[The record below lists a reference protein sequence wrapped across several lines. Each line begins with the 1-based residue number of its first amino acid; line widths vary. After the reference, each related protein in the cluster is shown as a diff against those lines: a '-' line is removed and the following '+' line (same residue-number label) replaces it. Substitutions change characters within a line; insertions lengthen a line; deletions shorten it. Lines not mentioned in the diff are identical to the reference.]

1 MPQASLN
8 VHNKAPKERHND
20 GGRSNGSYLAGI
32 IFFLIVLGTIIWS
45 GWMVLN
51 WMKDVNRL
59 PISKLV
65 ITGERHYTRDD
76 NVRKAILALCM
87 PGTFMTIDVNAIQN
101 QIKTMPWIRQVT
113 VRKQWPDELKIHLVE
128 YKPYAKWNDTFF
140 INAEGSVFSLPALLN
155 VKGNFLMLYGPQGS
169 QKEVLEMYRVMQQ
182 QLAPHNFSI
191 KSVSMT
197 ARRAWQLV
205 LANDIRLN
213 IGKQDIKERL
223 NRFVELYPL
232 LKQVTDKRIG
242 YIDLRYGSGAAVGW
256 LPLLAEPV
264 TH

>member
-8 VHNKAPKERHND
+8 VHNKEPKECRND

-51 WMKDVNRL
+51 WMKDVNRF

-76 NVRKAILALCM
+76 NVRKAILALGM

-101 QIKTMPWIRQVT
+101 QIKTIPWIRQVT
-113 VRKQWPDELKIHLVE
+113 VRKQWPDELKIHLAE

-155 VKGNFLMLYGPQGS
+155 FKGNFLMLYGPQGS
-169 QKEVLEMYRVMQQ
+169 QQEVLEMYHVMQQ
-182 QLAPHNFSI
+182 QLASYNFSI

-197 ARRAWQLV
+197 DRRAWQLV

>member
-8 VHNKAPKERHND
+8 IHNKKPEEQSND
-20 GGRSNGSYLAGI
+20 ISRSNGSYLAGV
-32 IFFLIVLGTIIWS
+32 IFFLIVLGTIIC
-45 GWMVLN
+45 GVLMVLN

-59 PISKLV
+59 PISKLL
-65 ITGERHYTRDD
+65 ITGERYYTRDD
-76 NVRKAILALCM
+76 NVIKAILSLGM
-87 PGTFMTIDVNAIQN
+87 PGTFMTIDMNAIQN
-101 QIKTMPWIRQVT
+101 QIKTMPWVSQVM

-140 INAEGSVFSLPALLN
+140 INEEGTVFSLPALLN
-155 VKGNFLMLYGPQGS
+155 VNGNFLMLYGPQGT
-169 QKEVLEMYRVMQQ
+169 QQEVLEMYRVIQQ

-197 ARRAWQLV
+197 ARGAWQLV

-223 NRFVELYPL
+223 NCFLELYPL
-232 LKQVTDKRIG
+232 LKQVRNKRIG

-256 LPLLAEPV
+256 LPLLAKPV